1 MISGYDYLL
10 LGLAI
15 VILILFLSISLEK
28 NIKIIIWNY
37 LLISMCLAIN
47 SWLQVLNHFINQ
59 IEYFLETDK
68 LSNISELLLEHN
80 IIVNLIVY
88 FLTLIIIFSKS
99 EMWVIMPWN
108 KFAKLLFKAIFSPL
122 TLLSTFVALEIVIF
136 WYKIFDINSLLNIM
150 QEMNVSENLYYFFL
164 FNPIWIILPWITTII
179 FSIRL
184 NLNFNFRKEKNHWHS
199 HNESEEEH

>member
-10 LGLAI
+10 LWLAI

-37 LLISMCLAIN
+37 LLISMCLAIS
-47 SWLQVLNHFINQ
+47 SWFEFLNHFSDQ
-59 IEYFLETDK
+59 IELFLNTNKISNLSNFLIEYNVIINLIIYFL
-68 LSNISELLLEHN
+68 I
-80 IIVNLIVY
+80 LIV
-88 FLTLIIIFSKS
+88 IFSKS

-108 KFAKLLFKAIFSPL
+108 KVAKILFKTIFSPL
-122 TLLSTFVALEIVIF
+122 TLLSTFVALEIIIF
-136 WYKIFDINSLLNIM
+136 WYKIFEINSLLNIM
-150 QEMNVSENLYYFFL
+150 QDMNVSENLYYFFL

-184 NLNFNFRKEKNHWHS
+184 NLNFNIKKWWPHWHEEDESS
-199 HNESEEEH
+199 H